1 VRVAD
6 DFSVNPHALF
16 HQQQA
21 NLLTVEAGQ
30 VAEEAVDAHGS
41 GSAKKGPRILL
52 DWSGRCLQLRL
63 DCAQR
68 GHRQDALRSSSGN
81 AWSIAGSML
90 TP

>member
-41 GSAKKGPRILL
+41 GSAKKGRASYSI
-52 DWSGRCLQLRL
+52 GRGAACN
-63 DCAQR
+63 CASTAAQR